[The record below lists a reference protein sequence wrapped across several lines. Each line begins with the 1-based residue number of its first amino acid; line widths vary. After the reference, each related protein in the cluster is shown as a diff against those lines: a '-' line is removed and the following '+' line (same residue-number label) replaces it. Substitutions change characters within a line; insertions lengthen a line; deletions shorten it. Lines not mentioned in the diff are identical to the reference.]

1 MNAGNKQTSPSKAQS
16 ETKTHIPFTF
26 EGREDEVMKQ
36 INNIV
41 DPVDRQEALQQYNE
55 QLLGK
60 GQSTEKS
67 DESTPS
73 QNPPPK
79 VTTGDLLEKAW
90 QAVEKGSKGKAG
102 NLLDRMSDPF
112 GAGAIL
118 GGAVGAYYSG
128 ASFNPFNPSFL
139 QYNPRWVSHKPIP
152 HPTAAAQKAEMI
164 IESERLARAAKD
176 AKNPALAVIDTKTGQ
191 ASQAGQSAAHNVTA
205 NSIYSASENAAAI
218 GKLMQEHNMTYDE
231 ARQVM
236 TKLYG
241 QTGPMTALGLGEKI
255 GVGPVDAVRWY
266 EAAKAAPEMAAAAQ
280 AAAQAAPEAGR
291 AAGALESAFPRVAGA
306 LPTVGKVLGGAGV
319 VGSAADV
326 ASRGLAGDKTGATI
340 SAIGSVA
347 PFIPKV
353 PGPIGLGIMGTSILA
368 NYLRDNPEA
377 RKKLEEGMAAPYRGD
392 YTGLA
397 VGIP

>member
-1 MNAGNKQTSPSKAQS
+1 MDEN
-16 ETKTHIPFTF
+16 
-26 EGREDEVMKQ
+26 EDKELSAAEL
-36 INNIV
+36 
-41 DPVDRQEALQQYNE
+41 VDRIDNIKRHEEPRHETVQPHPRP
-55 QLLGK
+55 
-60 GQSTEKS
+60 TTS
-67 DESTPS
+67 DLV
-73 QNPPPK
+73 Q
-79 VTTGDLLEKAW
+79 
-90 QAVEKGSKGKAG
+90 KAG
-102 NLLDRMSDPF
+102 QALTGKSGTMFDMVSDPF
-112 GAGAIL
+112 GAGALL
-118 GGAVGAYYSG
+118 GAGMGAYQSG
-128 ASFNPFNPSFL
+128 ASFNPFDPSRL
-139 QYNPRWVSHKPIP
+139 QYNPRWVSHKPIQ
-152 HPTAAAQKAEMI
+152 HQTAAAQKAQMI
-164 IESERLARAAKD
+164 IDAEKSAHAAEA

-191 ASQAGQSAAHNVTA
+191 AAQAGKSAAHNVTA

-218 GKLMQEHNMTYDE
+218 GTLMQKHNMTYDE

-241 QTGPMTALGLGEKI
+241 ETGPMTALGLGEKI
-255 GVGPVDAVRWY
+255 GVGPVDAVRWF
-266 EAAKAAPEMAAAAQ
+266 EASKAAPEMAAAAQ

-291 AAGALESAFPRVAGA
+291 VAGALESAFPRVAGA

-340 SAIGSVA
+340 SGIGSVA
-347 PFIPKV
+347 PFVPKV

-397 VGIP
+397 VGLP